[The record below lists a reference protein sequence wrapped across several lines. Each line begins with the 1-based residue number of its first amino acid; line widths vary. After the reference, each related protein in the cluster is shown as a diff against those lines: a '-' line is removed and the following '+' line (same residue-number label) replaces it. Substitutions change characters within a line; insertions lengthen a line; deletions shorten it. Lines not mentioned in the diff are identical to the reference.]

1 MGEGNE
7 SEEIEHL
14 NTSMHRWINEERF
27 ETFPKI
33 TEGNFNEILQTK
45 KYIVLVV
52 VEDNK
57 LQQIPKEMFE
67 FKNMM
72 ESMVKN
78 NRDKYHKYFQFGW
91 TNNPELANHI
101 AMEVLTLPSL
111 MVLNS
116 TTLHHHVPEDDPTQ
130 MTAEAIDL
138 FLEKILNQ
146 SAPVK
151 YVDVNHC
158 CISDYSPIHFKSILS
173 YLK

>member
-1 MGEGNE
+1 MGEGNQNDE
-7 SEEIEHL
+7 VTHL
-14 NTSMHRWINEERF
+14 NTSMHKWINEERF

-57 LQQIPKEMFE
+57 LQQISKEMFE
-67 FKNMM
+67 FK
-72 ESMVKN
+72 SMIETMLRN
-78 NRDKYHKYFQFGW
+78 NREKYHKHFQFGW

-101 AMEVLTLPSL
+101 AMEILQLPAL

-116 TTLHHHVPEDDPTQ
+116 TTLHHHVPEDDPAQ
-130 MTAEAIDL
+130 MTTEAIDL

-146 SAPVK
+146 SAPV
-151 YVDVNHC
+151 
-158 CISDYSPIHFKSILS
+158 S
-173 YLK
+173 YFF

>member
-1 MGEGNE
+1 MN
-7 SEEIEHL
+7 
-14 NTSMHRWINEERF
+14 RWINEERF

-33 TEGNFNEILQTK
+33 TENNFNEILQTK

-67 FKNMM
+67 FKNIM
-72 ESMVKN
+72 ESIIRN

-130 MTAEAIDL
+130 MTEESIDL
-138 FLEKILNQ
+138 FLQKILNQ
-146 SAPVK
+146 SAPVSEL
-151 YVDVNHC
+151 NNREQC
-158 CISDYSPIHFKSILS
+158 FSIITAKCRL
-173 YLK
+173 

>member
-1 MGEGNE
+1 
-7 SEEIEHL
+7 
-14 NTSMHRWINEERF
+14 MHRWINEERF

-52 VEDNK
+52 VEDDK
-57 LQQIPKEMFE
+57 LQQITTEMYE
-67 FKNMM
+67 FKNLV
-72 ESMVKN
+72 ESMIRT

-101 AMEVLTLPSL
+101 AMQVLTLPSL

-130 MTAEAIDL
+130 MTPEAINM

-146 SAPVK
+146 TVPV
-151 YVDVNHC
+151 
-158 CISDYSPIHFKSILS
+158 SSILFI
-173 YLK
+173 

>member
-1 MGEGNE
+1 MLSSILIENYVAVDEGKMQDDV
-7 SEEIEHL
+7 EHL

-45 KYIVLVV
+45 KYIVVVV

-57 LQQIPKEMFE
+57 LQQVSKEMYE
-67 FKNMM
+67 FKNLM
-72 ESMVKN
+72 ESMIRN
-78 NRDKYHKYFQFGW
+78 NRNKYHKNFQFGW

-101 AMEVLTLPSL
+101 AMEILTLPAL
-111 MVLNS
+111 MVVNS

-130 MTAEAIDL
+130 MTEQAINL

-146 SAPVK
+146 SAPVR
-151 YVDVNHC
+151 YTP
-158 CISDYSPIHFKSILS
+158 Y
-173 YLK
+173 